1 MFVVLKTNVIMK
13 IPKIIYAIGIIIFFV
28 QCSTD
33 DDGSQQQQQQ
43 NAIANRIS
51 TTCTNPNPNPNVVG
65 YTGLYWDMTNGDN
78 TAFGELTEVPVIANP
93 GGQFIHSQQP
103 ILGFIL
109 PQGFSASEAT
119 GQSVVGVNVIRNDNQ
134 VVYRWV
140 PLATVFQPLVPTQ
153 TIIEA
158 EINSMLSFFGFQ
170 GQPEVL
176 CTRTVQQN
184 NILPQE
190 FNGRLLRFNG
200 MIAQVWVL
208 GTYVDGTGTSS
219 FAINV
224 SVAPEAEYETQI
236 QETFLPFIF
245 QLFVRPDGE
254 FIDKD
259 MDGFD
264 NLVDPNDCDPNVV
277 PG

>member
-1 MFVVLKTNVIMK
+1 MNQFKLFIF
-13 IPKIIYAIGIIIFFV
+13 AISVIIFSS
-28 QCSTD
+28 CSTD
-33 DDGSQQQQQQ
+33 DDTIDQQQQQ
-43 NAIANRIS
+43 NVIANRTS

-65 YTGLYWDMTNGDN
+65 YTGLYWDMANGDN
-78 TAFGELTEVPVIANP
+78 TAYAQLPGVPVVQNP

-103 ILGFIL
+103 ILGFTL
-109 PQGFSASEAT
+109 PEGFSAFESA
-119 GQSVVGVNVIRNDNQ
+119 GQNVVGADVIRNDNQ

-153 TIIEA
+153 TIIEQ
-158 EINSMLSFFGFQ
+158 EINNVLSFFGFQ

-190 FNGRLLRFNG
+190 FNGRLIRFNG
-200 MIAQVWVL
+200 MIAQIWVI
-208 GTYVDGTGTSS
+208 GTYVDGVGSSS
-219 FAINV
+219 FAISV
-224 SVAPEAEYETQI
+224 SVAPEAEYETQV

-259 MDGFD
+259 GDGFD
-264 NLVDPNDCDPNVV
+264 NLVDPNDCDPNII

>member
-1 MFVVLKTNVIMK
+1 MKRIKIYFVLLCIAF
-13 IPKIIYAIGIIIFFV
+13 YG
-28 QCSTD
+28 CSTD
-33 DDGSQQQQQQ
+33 DDSTTMQQ
-43 NAIANRIS
+43 AASIANRVS
-51 TTCTNPNPNPNVVG
+51 TTCTNPDPNPNVVG
-65 YTGLYWDMTNGDN
+65 FTGLYWDMANGDV
-78 TAFGELTEVPVIANP
+78 AAYGELQQVPVIQNP

-103 ILGFIL
+103 LLGFTL
-109 PQGFSASEAT
+109 PQGFSAFESA
-119 GQSVVGVNVIRNDNQ
+119 GQNVVGADVIRNDNQ

-153 TIIEA
+153 TIIEQ

-176 CTRTVQQN
+176 CTRTAQQN

-200 MIAQVWVL
+200 MIAQVWVI
-208 GTYVDGTGTSS
+208 GTYVDGLGSSS
-219 FAINV
+219 FAISV

-259 MDGFD
+259 GDGFD
-264 NLVDPNDCDPNVV
+264 NLVDPNDCDPNIV

>member
-1 MFVVLKTNVIMK
+1 MNRFRIYVFICSALVVL
-13 IPKIIYAIGIIIFFV
+13 G
-28 QCSTD
+28 CSTD
-33 DDGSQQQQQQ
+33 DNDQIQQQQQQ
-43 NAIANRIS
+43 NAIANRTS
-51 TTCTNPNPNPNVVG
+51 TTCTNPNPNPNVTG
-65 YTGLYWDMTNGDN
+65 YTGLYWDMANGDN
-78 TAFGELTEVPVIANP
+78 AAFGLLPGVPVISNP

-109 PQGFSASEAT
+109 PQGFSAFESA
-119 GQSVVGVNVIRNDNQ
+119 GQNVVGADVIRNDNQ

-153 TIIEA
+153 TIIEQ
-158 EINSMLSFFGFQ
+158 EINNVLSFYGFE

-176 CTRTVQQN
+176 CSRTVQQN

-190 FNGRLLRFNG
+190 FNGRLIRFNG
-200 MIAQVWVL
+200 IIVQVWVI
-208 GTYVDGTGTSS
+208 GTYVDGLGSTS
-219 FAINV
+219 FAISV
-224 SVAPEAEYETQI
+224 SVAPEAEYETQV

-259 MDGFD
+259 GDGFD
-264 NLVDPNDCDPNVV
+264 NLIDPNDCDPNIT

>member
-1 MFVVLKTNVIMK
+1 MNSYKLVFLLLSIL
-13 IPKIIYAIGIIIFFV
+13 ILS
-28 QCSTD
+28 CSTD
-33 DDGSQQQQQQ
+33 DDNAMQMQT
-43 NAIANRIS
+43 NAIANRTS
-51 TTCTNPNPNPNVVG
+51 TTCTGTNGNPNQNVTG
-65 YTGLYWDMTNGDN
+65 YTGLYWDMANGD
-78 TAFGELTEVPVIANP
+78 TVAYGQLPGVPVIANP

-109 PQGFSASEAT
+109 PQGFSAFETTEPTS
-119 GQSVVGVNVIRNDNQ
+119 VGVNVLRNDNQ
-134 VVYRWV
+134 VLYRWV
-140 PLATVFQPLVPTQ
+140 PLITAFEPFVPTQ
-153 TIIEA
+153 TVIA
-158 EINSMLSFFGFQ
+158 QEINQMLSFYGFE

-176 CTRTVQQN
+176 CSRTIQQN

-208 GTYVDGTGTSS
+208 GTYIEGSGTSS
-219 FAINV
+219 FAISV

-254 FIDKD
+254 FIDN
-259 MDGFD
+259 DGD
-264 NLVDPNDCDPNVV
+264 GYDVLVDPDDNDPNVI

>member
-1 MFVVLKTNVIMK
+1 MK
-13 IPKIIYAIGIIIFFV
+13 RIKIFFV
-28 QCSTD
+28 LLCVAFYGCSTD
-33 DDGSQQQQQQ
+33 DDAMTMQQ
-43 NAIANRIS
+43 AATIANRVS

-65 YTGLYWDMTNGDN
+65 YTGLYWDMANGN
-78 TAFGELTEVPVIANP
+78 SAAYAQLPGVPVVQNP

-103 ILGFIL
+103 SLGFTL
-109 PQGFSASEAT
+109 PQGFSAFESA
-119 GQSVVGVNVIRNDNQ
+119 GQNVVGADVIRNDNQ

-153 TIIEA
+153 TIIEQ

-176 CTRTVQQN
+176 CTRTAQQN

-208 GTYVDGTGTSS
+208 GTYVDGLGSSS
-219 FAINV
+219 FAISV
-224 SVAPEAEYETQI
+224 SVAPEEEYETQV

-245 QLFVRPDGE
+245 QLFVRPDGQ

-259 MDGFD
+259 GDGFD
-264 NLVDPNDCDPNVV
+264 NLVDPNDCDASVV